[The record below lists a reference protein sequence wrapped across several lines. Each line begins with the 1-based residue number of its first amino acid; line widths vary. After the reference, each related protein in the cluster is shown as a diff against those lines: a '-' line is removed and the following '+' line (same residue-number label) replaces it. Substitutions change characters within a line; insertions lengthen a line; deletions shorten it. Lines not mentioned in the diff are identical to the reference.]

1 MIRCVEAGGES
12 IEESIGCIQ
21 SLLVHLDIG
30 HSGTHARLGGHQF
43 AEGQSSCGFVDC
55 WLSCL
60 GLTVFSSFS
69 PEYSNT
75 FHYGIAV
82 QLIKDP

>member
-60 GLTVFSSFS
+60 GLTVFLHFQQNIATLFTMGLQ
-69 PEYSNT
+69 SN
-75 FHYGIAV
+75 
-82 QLIKDP
+82 